1 MELFVLSQLAMQSV
15 YLHRSREALRIADQG
30 LALGSPSPRVEA
42 IFHVRR
48 GRALAQLG
56 ADTGSREAL
65 TKAQALL
72 ASGVT
77 NRDPGWSWWVS
88 DAELAWH
95 EGHAAASL
103 GRRIPAVDMFRQ
115 AVDLRPAVRRR
126 GRYND
131 LAHLLDALVRV
142 SAWEDAEEVVAE
154 LRLSDSID
162 SGRTATLL
170 RQVAARVART
180 PDAPSSLVDATHGG
194 LGEAA

>member
-1 MELFVLSQLAMQSV
+1 
-15 YLHRSREALRIADQG
+15 
-30 LALGSPSPRVEA
+30 PRVEA

-56 ADTGSREAL
+56 DDTGSREAL

-77 NRDPGWSWWVS
+77 SRDPEWSWWVS

-95 EGHAAASL
+95 EGHATASL
-103 GRRIPAVDMFRQ
+103 GRRVPAVDMFRQ
-115 AVDLRPAVRRR
+115 AVDLRPAVQRR

-154 LRLSDSID
+154 LRLSDSIG

-180 PDAPSSLVDATHGG
+180 PDAPSSLVDATHGW
-194 LGEAA
+194 LGEA